1 MVQALINARFTVAL
15 WLITLLSVV
24 INIYFII
31 PKVRVTLPP
40 VEQISEDFVEPV
52 TEPTSTTLA
61 ITKGDT
67 LLKILSNN
75 NVSTADAARIIDS
88 FNKVFTLSKLHIG
101 DKITLEPAAPSVLA
115 TGEIYLPRKMTIV
128 SDTNEIITHYIESE
142 DYFETKVIPIELLVQ
157 TRLVSGAI
165 NGSLFSAAKSAG
177 ADTNIIMSFINLYS
191 YNVDFQRDIKAGD
204 EFKIY
209 YEFKTDRSGRK
220 FKDPKIVYASLTT
233 GKEQKDIFLY
243 QMSNGKIDYFDKTG
257 HSIRK
262 ALLRT
267 PVNGA
272 RISSQFGMRKH
283 PVLGYSKMHQ
293 GLDYSAPT
301 GTPILASGDAV
312 VQAVKSQSNG
322 YGKHVQ
328 LKHNSTHVTLYAH
341 MSKFASG
348 IKPGIRVKQ
357 GQVIGYVGST
367 GMATGPHLH
376 YEVIQ
381 SGKKI
386 NPSKVVF
393 PKVPPLAGNEL
404 ERFKRS
410 ILKFE
415 NVLAVYQNQFSNKVA

>member
-1 MVQALINARFTVAL
+1 MVQALVNARFTVAL
-15 WLITLLSVV
+15 WLVTILSIV

-31 PKVRVTLPP
+31 PKVKVTLPP
-40 VEQISEDFVEPV
+40 VEQISSDFVEP
-52 TEPTSTTLA
+52 TNEHTSTTLA

-67 LLKILSNN
+67 LLKILNN
-75 NVSTADAARIIDS
+75 NNIAPKDATRIIDS
-88 FNKVFTLSKLHIG
+88 VNRVFSLSKLHIG
-101 DKITLEPAAPSVLA
+101 DKITLEPAAPTVLA
-115 TGEIYLPRKMTIV
+115 TGEVYLPRKMIIV
-128 SDTNEIITHYIESE
+128 NDAEEIVTHYIESE
-142 DYFETKVIPIELLVQ
+142 DHFDSKVIPIELMTQ

-165 NGSLFSAAKSAG
+165 NGSLFGAAKSAG

-209 YEFKTDRSGRK
+209 YEFKTDKSGRK

-233 GKEQKDIFLY
+233 GREQKDIFLY
-243 QMSNGKIDYFDKTG
+243 QLSNGKIDYFDKSG
-257 HSIRK
+257 NSIRK

-301 GTPILASGDAV
+301 GTPILAAGDAV
-312 VQAVKSQSNG
+312 VQFVKSQGHG

-328 LKHNSTHVTLYAH
+328 LKHNNTHVTLYAH

-348 IKPGIRVKQ
+348 VKPGMRVKQ

-367 GMATGPHLH
+367 GLATGPHLH

-381 SGKKI
+381 SGRKI

-404 ERFKRS
+404 DKFKRS

-415 NVLAVYQNQFSNKVA
+415 NVLAVYENQFSNRVA